1 MTDSDAAPAA
11 AGRVAALGGV
21 RLRPMRQE
29 DVGAVMAVERAAYA
43 FPWTE
48 GIMRGCLRVGC
59 CAWVAESSRAIH
71 GYGLL
76 SLAADECHLLNLAVC
91 PDARRRGVARGLVG
105 HLLALAADAYAQ
117 RCILEVRPSNV
128 AALRLYQGLGFERI
142 GLRKGYYPGAQGRE
156 DAMVLA
162 KEPLR

>member
-1 MTDSDAAPAA
+1 MADSDAALP
-11 AGRVAALGGV
+11 GRLVVLGDV

-29 DVGAVMAVERAAYA
+29 DVGAVMVVERAAYA

-48 GIMRGCLRVGC
+48 GIMRGCLCVGC
-59 CAWVAESSRAIH
+59 LAWVAESSQAIH

-91 PDARRRGVARGLVG
+91 PDARRRGLARGLVG
-105 HLLALAADAYAQ
+105 HLLSLAADDYAQ
-117 RCILEVRPSNV
+117 RCILEVRSSNV
-128 AALRLYQGLGFERI
+128 AAVRLYQGLGFERI
-142 GLRKGYYPGAQGRE
+142 GLRNGYYPGAQGRE
-156 DAMVLA
+156 DAIVLA